1 MSLFATADAFCVTNG
16 LQFPN
21 QPSSGGSWWTRRVT
35 AQKTALFFTLLKD
48 ICLLLLLLASLTIQ
62 NRYRQPLCWSA
73 IEHNSTNIIQY
84 SLSARLGLAKSNA
97 VGLER
102 SAGSSLGVG
111 PAANWP
117 DAAVLSGQ
125 RHSPAGFRQSG

>member
-21 QPSSGGSWWTRRVT
+21 QPGSGGSWWTRRVT

-62 NRYRQPLCWSA
+62 NRYRQPLCWSV

-84 SLSARLGLAKSNA
+84 SLSAR
-97 VGLER
+97 
-102 SAGSSLGVG
+102 
-111 PAANWP
+111 
-117 DAAVLSGQ
+117 
-125 RHSPAGFRQSG
+125 